1 MKRLTTLF
9 ILLSFA
15 LLAQAQSPTR
25 FEKEIK
31 KYIEEDAS
39 PYQSRDIILFTGSSS
54 VKAWR
59 TVDENYPKHDIINRG
74 FGGSMMSD
82 LYYYRE
88 ELILKYKPKQVFI
101 YEGDND
107 ITNGKSAKEIMKDT
121 KMLVKAIKKALP
133 NTSIVFISAKPS
145 IARWNLKNEYEQF
158 NAKLKKYTKRKK
170 NIQFVDVWTKMLKE
184 NGELDQTLFIE
195 DGIHM
200 NITGYTI
207 WKDAIEAF
215 LLDIK

>member
-1 MKRLTTLF
+1 MKYFITLMTF
-9 ILLSFA
+9 LMCASFA
-15 LLAQAQSPTR
+15 QGQSPTR

-31 KYIEEDAS
+31 KYVEEDIS
-39 PYQSRDIILFTGSSS
+39 PYQNRDLVIFTGSSS

-88 ELILKYKPKQVFI
+88 DLILKYKPKQIFI

-107 ITNGKSAKEIMKDT
+107 IANGKSAKVIMKDT
-121 KMLVKAIKKALP
+121 KMLVKAIRKALP
-133 NTSIVFISAKPS
+133 KVNIVFISAKPS
-145 IARWNLKNEYEQF
+145 IARWNLKSEYELF
-158 NAKLKKYTKRKK
+158 NTKLEKYTKRQK
-170 NIQFVDVWTKMLKE
+170 NIEFADVWSRMLKE
-184 NGELDQTLFIE
+184 DGELDPTLFIK

-207 WKDAIEAF
+207 WKNTIAPF
-215 LLDIK
+215 LLN

>member
-9 ILLSFA
+9 IFLSFA

-88 ELILKYKPKQVFI
+88 DLILKYKPKQIFI

-107 ITNGKSAKEIMKDT
+107 IANGKSAKVIMKDT
-121 KMLVKAIKKALP
+121 KMLVKAIRKALP
-133 NTSIVFISAKPS
+133 KVNIVFISAKPS
-145 IARWNLKNEYEQF
+145 IARWNLKSEYELF
-158 NAKLKKYTKRKK
+158 NTKLEKYTKRQK
-170 NIQFVDVWTKMLKE
+170 NMEFADVWSSMLKE
-184 NGELDQTLFIE
+184 DGELDPTLFIK

-207 WKDAIEAF
+207 WKNTIAPF
-215 LLDIK
+215 LLN

>member
-88 ELILKYKPKQVFI
+88 DLILKYKPKQIFI

-107 ITNGKSAKEIMKDT
+107 IANGKSAKVIMKDT
-121 KMLVKAIKKALP
+121 KMLVKAIRKALP
-133 NTSIVFISAKPS
+133 KVNIVFISAKPS
-145 IARWNLKNEYEQF
+145 IARWNLKSEYELF
-158 NAKLKKYTKRKK
+158 NTKLEKYTKRQK
-170 NIQFVDVWTKMLKE
+170 NMEFADVWSSMLKE
-184 NGELDQTLFIE
+184 DGELDPTLFIK

-207 WKDAIEAF
+207 WKNTIAPF
-215 LLDIK
+215 LLN